1 MPRTENVLTK
11 LDIKPLSDAFRH
23 MGENDKT
30 EILII
35 VLGNMSDPSHGP
47 RIAGNE
53 GTLSLGDVENKARS
67 HLI

>member
-47 RIAGNE
+47 RIVGNE
-53 GTLSLGDVENKARS
+53 GTLCP
-67 HLI
+67 